1 MRGMDTKQSS
11 MLCLMSPE
19 MRVRSD
25 HPLRGIKKLADEA
38 LSDLHRIFDAMYS
51 DHGRPSIP
59 PERLLK
65 SMLLMALYTV
75 RSERLFCEQLDYNL
89 LYRWFL
95 DMDMLEPSFDASSFS
110 KNRQRLLEHDVAG
123 AFFSRVVDQARR
135 THLLSTEH
143 FTVDGTLIEAWAS
156 LKSFK
161 PKNRAGD
168 DEPASD
174 DAGNPTVNF
183 HGQKRGNATHE
194 STTDP
199 DARLA
204 RKGNGKEAKLCYS
217 GHALMENR
225 HGLLVD
231 LRVAEAS
238 GLAERRVALEMVDD
252 VLPGEHR
259 ITLGADRGYHS
270 RDFIEKCRE
279 RNITPHV
286 SDKKRG
292 SMLDGRTTRT
302 AGYRISERVR
312 KRVEEIFGWAKTI
325 GGLRK
330 TRFKGRARTQLAAYI
345 VGAAYNLLRIAK
357 LLAEPA

>member
-1 MRGMDTKQSS
+1 

-19 MRVRSD
+19 SRVRPD

-38 LSDLHRIFDAMYS
+38 LTDLNGIFEAMYS
-51 DHGRPSIP
+51 EHGRPSIA

-89 LYRWFL
+89 LHRWFL
-95 DMDMLEPSFDASSFS
+95 DMDMVEPSFEASSFS

-123 AFFSRVVDQARR
+123 AFFGRVVEQARR
-135 THLLSTEH
+135 AHLLSAEH

-161 PKNRAGD
+161 PKARRD
-168 DEPASD
+168 QDEPAHD
-174 DAGNPTVNF
+174 DPGNPTVDL
-183 HGQKRGNATHE
+183 HGQQRGNATHE

-199 DARLA
+199 EAKLA

-238 GLAERRVALEMVDD
+238 GLAERRVALERVDD
-252 VLPGEHR
+252 ALAGRHR

-270 RDFIEKCRE
+270 QDFVEQCRDR
-279 RNITPHV
+279 RVTPHV
-286 SDKKRG
+286 ADKTRG
-292 SMLDGRTTRT
+292 SAIDARTTRS
-302 AGYRISERVR
+302 AGYGISQRVR

-345 VGAAYNLLRIAK
+345 VGSAYNLLRMAK
-357 LLAEPA
+357 LLAAPT

>member
-1 MRGMDTKQSS
+1 MRGSDTKQRS
-11 MLCLMSPE
+11 MLFLMSPE
-19 MRVRSD
+19 ALVRPD

-38 LSDLHRIFDAMYS
+38 LSELNDIFEAMYS
-51 DHGRPSIP
+51 DNGRPSIP

-75 RSERLFCEQLDYNL
+75 RSERLFCEQLDDNL

-95 DMDMLEPSFDASSFS
+95 DMNMMEPSFDASTFS
-110 KNRQRLLEHDVAG
+110 KNRHRLLEHDVAG
-123 AFFSRVVDQARR
+123 AFFGRVVEQARR
-135 THLLSTEH
+135 AHLLSTEH

-161 PKNRAGD
+161 AKDRAGD
-168 DEPASD
+168 DEPPND

-183 HGQKRGNATHE
+183 HGQKRSNATHE

-199 DARLA
+199 EARLA

-231 LRVAEAS
+231 VRVAEAS

-252 VLPGEHR
+252 ALPGEHR

-270 RDFIEKCRE
+270 RDFIKQCRE

-286 SDKKRG
+286 ADKKRG
-292 SMLDGRTTRT
+292 SALDARTTRT
-302 AGYRISERVR
+302 AGYRMSERVR
-312 KRVEEIFGWAKTI
+312 KRVEEIFGWTKTI

-345 VGAAYNLLRIAK
+345 VGAAYNLLRVTK
-357 LLAEPA
+357 LMEQTA